1 MKERLLGAAVLV
13 AAAVLIIPALLD
25 GPPRER
31 AGDTRQL
38 ALPAS
43 ESATLRT
50 HVVDLE
56 GGANASPAAVE
67 RDTASATPAPATDRP
82 GEPPPLAALP
92 TTRPRDTLVDKAP
105 ATAAPVPARAEVE
118 AWAVQVGSFSSETNA
133 RRLAS
138 LLESSD
144 YPAFVVRNVVD
155 GRVMYRVRV
164 GPEPDRERAEAL
176 AERLRED
183 RQQAQLVRHP

>member
-13 AAAVLIIPALLD
+13 IAAVVVIPALLD
-25 GPPRER
+25 GPPRE
-31 AGDTRQL
+31 ADPDTREIE
-38 ALPAS
+38 LPA
-43 ESATLRT
+43 ADAPALRT
-50 HVVDLE
+50 HVVDLDD
-56 GGANASPAAVE
+56 SS
-67 RDTASATPAPATDRP
+67 DATPATQSPAETQPAPEP
-82 GEPPPLAALP
+82 GADDEPPLASAPLPQPSPVAPALP
-92 TTRPRDTLVDKAP
+92 AVPD
-105 ATAAPVPARAEVE
+105 AAEARG
-118 AWAVQVGSFSSETNA
+118 WAVQVGSFSSETNA

-138 LLESSD
+138 LLSASD
-144 YPAFVVRNVVD
+144 YPAFVVRNVVE